1 MIVTAD
7 TIYYLGSTVAQT
19 LASLAGFL
27 GAFVLFYLQGTERSL
42 IEYGAR
48 TAGQWTFQLGPA
60 IQTVRAGEFD
70 QFETLMLTNA
80 EQLARDQPGLA
91 DAIRQVVTE
100 FKTRR
105 AKRRS
110 AIDRFKW
117 AVGITAL
124 ALLWSLGL
132 IEAAPAI
139 ACRAILA
146 WILTLV
152 LIAGAAACGWLYWRV
167 ISACVGRG

>member
-7 TIYYLGSTVAQT
+7 TSYYLASTVAQT

-48 TAGQWTFQLGPA
+48 AASQWRLQLQEA
-60 IQTVRAGEFD
+60 IQIVHAGEFD
-70 QFETLMLTNA
+70 QFETLMLDIA
-80 EQLARDQPGLA
+80 KQVASDQAGLA
-91 DAIRQVVTE
+91 DAIQQVVAE
-100 FKTRR
+100 FQERR
-105 AKRRS
+105 AKRKS
-110 AIDRFKW
+110 AIAEFKW
-117 AVGITAL
+117 AVIVTAPVLLLSL
-124 ALLWSLGL
+124 AL

-146 WILTLV
+146 WILTLA
-152 LIAGAAACGWLYWRV
+152 LIAGASVCGWLYWRV

>member
-1 MIVTAD
+1 MTAD

-27 GAFVLFYLQGTERSL
+27 GAFLLFYLQGIERSL
-42 IEYGAR
+42 IDYGDRYAGNWNIGDAR
-48 TAGQWTFQLGPA
+48 EASLSGDFDRFEKVMLARADDEPPNTGLAGA
-60 IQTVRAGEFD
+60 IRNVVGEF
-70 QFETLMLTNA
+70 Q
-80 EQLARDQPGLA
+80 
-91 DAIRQVVTE
+91 
-100 FKTRR
+100 KRR
-105 AKRRS
+105 AKRKS
-110 AIDRFKW
+110 AIAEFKC
-117 AVGITAL
+117 AVIVTAPVLLLSL
-124 ALLWSLGL
+124 AL

-152 LIAGAAACGWLYWRV
+152 LIAGAALCGWLYWRV